1 MEYSKN
7 SEHTCFTGSQIGVGD
22 NEVGWGQI
30 VKVLKYQPKWVGIY
44 HTEMRSH

>member
-1 MEYSKN
+1 MEYSRN
-7 SEHTCFTGSQIGVGD
+7 SEHTCFTGRKICVED

-30 VKVLKYQPKWVGIY
+30 VKILEYQPKRVGIY